1 LHAII
6 FANSYLEK
14 APVVQPGDLIIAAD
28 GGARHCLALDLLPFV
43 VIGDM
48 DSIDSA
54 TEVRLEAAGVEII
67 RHPARKDYTDLELAL
82 IYAVERKASQVS
94 IYAALGNRWDQTLAN
109 LLLPALEDFEEL
121 VIRLIDGEQEI
132 QLIKPGRP
140 VIVRGAEGDTVSLVP
155 IGGEVFGITTH
166 GLEYSLQ
173 DGSLSLGSS
182 RGISNVMLGKHAEIS
197 IADGLL
203 VCVHIHQS

>member
-1 LHAII
+1 MHAII
-6 FANSYLEK
+6 FANSHLEK

-28 GGARHCLALDLLPFV
+28 GGARHCLALDILPSV

-54 TEVRLEAAGVEII
+54 TEVRLEDAGVEII

-82 IYAVERKASQVS
+82 IYAGEQKASQVS

-140 VIVRGAEGDTVSLVP
+140 VMVRGAEGDTISLVP
-155 IGGEVFGITTH
+155 IGGEVVGITTR
-166 GLEYSLQ
+166 GLEYPLQ

-197 IADGLL
+197 IGGGLL

>member
-1 LHAII
+1 MHAII
-6 FANSYLEK
+6 FANSHLEK

-28 GGARHCLALDLLPFV
+28 GGARHCLALDLLPSV

-94 IYAALGNRWDQTLAN
+94 ISAALGNRWDQTLAN

-140 VIVRGAEGDTVSLVP
+140 VMVRGAEGDTVSLVP

-166 GLEYSLQ
+166 GLEYPLQ

-197 IADGLL
+197 IGDGLL